1 MQRAPQPQQQQQA
14 PLNQPLTVLTAQAN
28 SQAAAASRSSQSQ
41 MSPNT
46 AKRKCK
52 DFLLTLI
59 RLATDQPA
67 EVAQNVRTL
76 IQGLIDGNI
85 AAEDFTNQ
93 LQRELNSS
101 PQPCLVPFLKKSLP
115 HLKQSLMMGEMSI
128 EGVNPPPRAHA
139 SMQQQQPQ
147 LQQQS
152 PQVQQVE
159 EEMEEI
165 SQWLT
170 WITMD

>member
-1 MQRAPQPQQQQQA
+1 MQRAPQPQQQQA
-14 PLNQPLTVLTAQAN
+14 PLNQPLTV
-28 SQAAAASRSSQSQ
+28 Q

-52 DFLLTLI
+52 NFLSTLI

-67 EVAQNVRTL
+67 EVAQNVRKL

-128 EGVNPPPRAHA
+128 EGVNPPPRAPA
-139 SMQQQQPQ
+139 PMQQQQPQ
-147 LQQQS
+147 L
-152 PQVQQVE
+152 PLQVR
-159 EEMEEI
+159 
-165 SQWLT
+165 SALGHSSSSYFSLFT
-170 WITMD
+170 LSLSL